1 MLANINRDTKKQPQP
16 WSVQN
21 FCFYRDRDSTGDSR
35 GIPPEAAAVALSLR
49 HENRCPEILLVAWQ
63 AILEAADDTTKPPPV
78 RALHS
83 DDGAVWVLA
92 PQMMQGGCRGGLV
105 AVRGTVSG
113 PVLLRELDRPLL
125 THRLVLPKR
134 TGYGWLEASLF
145 LAGSVPGG

>member
-1 MLANINRDTKKQPQP
+1 MLANINRDTTKRPQP
-16 WSVQN
+16 WPIDD
-21 FCFYRDRDSTGDSR
+21 FCFYGDQRNSPDNR
-35 GIPPEAAAVALSLR
+35 GGIPPEAAAVALSLK
-49 HENRCPEILLVAWQ
+49 HENRCPEILLVAWP
-63 AILEAADDTTKPPPV
+63 AIVEAADDTTKPPPV

-145 LAGSVPGG
+145 LAGDAN

>member
-1 MLANINRDTKKQPQP
+1 MLANINRDTAKQPQP
-16 WSVQN
+16 WPVQD
-21 FCFYRDRDSTGDSR
+21 FCFYRDRGSTGDSS
-35 GIPPEAAAVALSLR
+35 GIPPEAAAVALSLK
-49 HENRCPEILLVAWQ
+49 HENRCPEILLVAWP
-63 AILEAADDTTKPPPV
+63 AIVEAADDTTKPPPV

-125 THRLVLPKR
+125 THRLVLPRR

-145 LAGSVPGG
+145 LAGDAN